1 MKKIAL
7 LAALPLIS
15 ASALAHHGVAGV
27 GAAALEGPGAP
38 VESATSAVLPEGSTL
53 LALKI
58 DHAKFERGRLAS
70 PDVEGDYSRFTMLG
84 IGHGFTPWFSAY
96 AFLPYN
102 VKADE
107 SGGFKTRGWADV
119 SVLGQIGLRHD
130 GKAFSLVPKNESL
143 DELEDWHFT
152 VFGGLT
158 LPTGRPNYRLPDGS
172 IDPGMSTGFG
182 KPSYTLGLTAT
193 KMLSDKLTFNAEA
206 STLWFKTF
214 RYATDYT
221 TGTDFTTRFGREV
234 RLNGGLAYR
243 IHTNPEK
250 KLRTDL
256 SLELQYLKLGRD
268 VVDGVGEAATGGRIV
283 YALPG
288 VRVYWDKSSFA
299 FGVKKAAWK
308 HLNEQSLQQGAEGL
322 EKYRLIFSA
331 SMLF

>member
-1 MKKIAL
+1 MKKMFGAVLL
-7 LAALPLIS
+7 LAAAPV
-15 ASALAHHGVAGV
+15 LAHHGVAGV

-38 VESATSAVLPEGSTL
+38 VESATSAVLPEGGTL

-58 DHAKFERGRLAS
+58 DQAKFERSRLAR

-107 SGGFKTRGWADV
+107 SGGFKTKGWADV
-119 SVLGQIGLRHD
+119 SVLGQIGFRHD
-130 GKAFSLVPKNESL
+130 GKGFSLVPKSESL
-143 DELEDWHFT
+143 DEMEDWHFT
-152 VFGGLT
+152 VFGGAT

-193 KMLSDKLTFNAEA
+193 KMLTPTLTFNAELSA
-206 STLWFKTF
+206 LRFRTY

-221 TGTDFTTRFGREV
+221 TGTDFTTRFGAEN
-234 RLNGGLAYR
+234 RLNVGLAWR
-243 IHTNPEK
+243 VHTDPER

-256 SLELQYLKLGRD
+256 SLEAQYLQLGRD
-268 VVDGVGEAATGGRIV
+268 VVDGVGERATGGRIL

-288 VRVYWDKSSFA
+288 VRVYWDKFSFA

-308 HLNEQSLQQGAEGL
+308 NLNEQSQQQGAEGL

-331 SMLF
+331 SMMF

>member
-1 MKKIAL
+1 MKSHLAVL
-7 LAALPLIS
+7 LSLVAAP
-15 ASALAHHGVAGV
+15 ALAHHGVAGV

-58 DHAKFERGRLAS
+58 DHAKFQR
-70 PDVEGDYSRFTMLG
+70 
-84 IGHGFTPWFSAY
+84 GFTPWFSGY
-96 AFLPYN
+96 LFVPHN

-107 SGGFKTRGWADV
+107 SGGFRTRGWADA
-119 SVLGQIGLRHD
+119 SLLGQVGFRHD

-143 DELEDWHFT
+143 DEMEDWHFT

-158 LPTGRPNYRLPDGS
+158 LPTGRPNTRLPDGS

-193 KMLSDKLTFNAEA
+193 KMITPKLTFNAEA
-206 STLWFKTF
+206 STLWFKTH

-221 TGTDFTTRFGREV
+221 TGTDFTTRFGREL

-243 IHTNPEK
+243 IHTAPEQ

-256 SLELQYLKLGRD
+256 SLELQFLKLGRD
-268 VVDGVGEAATGGRIV
+268 VVDGVGEQGTGGRML
-283 YALPG
+283 YAVPG
-288 VRVYWDKSSFA
+288 VRIYWDRFSLA
-299 FGVKKAAWK
+299 VGVKKAIWK
-308 HLNEQSLQQGAEGL
+308 DLNEQRQQQGAEGL
-322 EKYRLIFSA
+322 EKYRFLISA
-331 SMLF
+331 SYLF

>member
-1 MKKIAL
+1 MKKP
-7 LAALPLIS
+7 LAALLSLAVAPV
-15 ASALAHHGVAGV
+15 LAHHGVAGV

-58 DHAKFERGRLAS
+58 DHAKFARGRLAR

-84 IGHGFTPWFSAY
+84 LGHGFTPWLSGY
-96 AFLPYN
+96 LFLPHN

-107 SGGFKTRGWADV
+107 SGGFKTKGWADV
-119 SVLGQIGLRHD
+119 SVLGQIGFRHD
-130 GKAFSLVPKNESL
+130 GKSFSLVPKNESL
-143 DELEDWHFT
+143 DEMEDWHFT

-206 STLWFKTF
+206 STLWFRTH

-221 TGTDFTTRFGREV
+221 TGTDFTTRFGREL

-243 IHTNPEK
+243 LHTAPEK

-256 SLELQYLKLGRD
+256 SLELQDLQLGRD
-268 VVDGVGEAATGGRIV
+268 VVDGVGEQGTGGRML
-283 YALPG
+283 YAVPG
-288 VRVYWDKSSFA
+288 VRVYWDRFSLA
-299 FGVKKAAWK
+299 VGVKKAIWK
-308 HLNEQSLQQGAEGL
+308 NLNEQRQQQGAEGL
-322 EKYRLIFSA
+322 EKYRLLISA

>member
-1 MKKIAL
+1 MKEFIL
-7 LAALPLIS
+7 LAALPLLS
-15 ASALAHHGVAGV
+15 APALAHHGVAGV

-58 DHAKFERGRLAS
+58 DHAKFERGRLAR

-84 IGHGFTPWFSAY
+84 IGHGFTPWFSGY
-96 AFLPYN
+96 LFLPHN

-107 SGGFKTRGWADV
+107 SGGFRTRGFADV
-119 SVLGQIGLRHD
+119 SVLGQIGFRHD

-143 DELEDWHFT
+143 DEMEDWHFT
-152 VFGGLT
+152 VFGGAT

-206 STLWFKTF
+206 STLWFKTY

-221 TGTDFTTRFGREV
+221 TGSDFTTRFGREV

-243 IHTNPEK
+243 IHTNPERK
-250 KLRTDL
+250 MRTDL

-268 VVDGVGEAATGGRIV
+268 VTDGVGEQGTGGRML
-283 YALPG
+283 YAVPG
-288 VRVYWDKSSFA
+288 VRFYWDRFSFA
-299 FGVKKAAWK
+299 VGVKKAIWK
-308 HLNEQSLQQGAEGL
+308 NLNEQSQQQGAEGL
-322 EKYRLIFSA
+322 EKYRLLFSA

>member
-1 MKKIAL
+1 MKNSLAFL
-7 LAALPLIS
+7 LSLAAAP
-15 ASALAHHGVAGV
+15 ALAHHGVAGV
-27 GAAALEGPGAP
+27 GAASLEGPGAP
-38 VESATSAVLPEGSTL
+38 VESATSAVLPEGGAL
-53 LALKI
+53 LSLKV
-58 DHAKFERGRLAS
+58 DQAKYARGRLAR
-70 PDVEGDYSRFTMLG
+70 PDVEGDTSRYTMLG
-84 IGHGFTPWFSAY
+84 LGYGFTPWFSGY
-96 AFLPYN
+96 LFVPHN

-107 SGGFKTRGWADV
+107 SGGFTTRGWADV
-119 SVLGQIGLRHD
+119 SVLGQIGFRHD

-143 DELEDWHFT
+143 DEMEDWHFT

-182 KPSYTLGLTAT
+182 KPSTTLGLTAT

-206 STLWFKTF
+206 STLWFKTH

-234 RLNGGLAYR
+234 RVNGGLAYR
-243 IHTNPEK
+243 IHTAPEK

-268 VVDGVGEAATGGRIV
+268 VVDGVGEQATGGRML
-283 YALPG
+283 YAVPG
-288 VRVYWDKSSFA
+288 ARVYWDRFSLA
-299 FGVKKAAWK
+299 VGVKKAIWK
-308 HLNEQSLQQGAEGL
+308 NLNEQRLQQGAEGL
-322 EKYRLIFSA
+322 EKYRLLISA

>member
-1 MKKIAL
+1 MKKIL
-7 LAALPLIS
+7 LAALPLAS
-15 ASALAHHGVAGV
+15 ASALAHHGVAAV

-38 VESATSAVLPEGSTL
+38 VESATSAVLPQGSTL

-58 DHAKFERGRLAS
+58 DHAKFARGRLAR

-84 IGHGFTPWFSAY
+84 LGHGFTPWFSAY
-96 AFLPYN
+96 LFAPYN

-107 SGGFKTRGWADV
+107 AGGFTTRGWADV
-119 SVLGQIGLRHD
+119 SVLGQIGFRHD
-130 GKAFSLVPKNESL
+130 GKAFSLTPKNESL

-158 LPTGRPNYRLPDGS
+158 LPTGRPNLRLPDGS

-182 KPSYTLGLTAT
+182 KPSWTLGLTAT
-193 KMLSDKLTFNAEA
+193 KMLSDRLTFNAEA
-206 STLWFKTF
+206 STLWFGTY

-221 TGTDFTTRFGREV
+221 TGTDFTTRFGREM

-243 IHTNPEK
+243 INTNPEQ

-256 SLELQYLKLGRD
+256 GLELQYLKLGRD
-268 VVDGVGEAATGGRIV
+268 VVDGVPEAATGGRML
-283 YALPG
+283 YAVPG
-288 VRVYWDKSSFA
+288 VRVYWDRFSLA
-299 FGVKKAAWK
+299 VGVKKAVWK
-308 HLNEQSLQQGAEGL
+308 DLNEQRLQQGAEGL
-322 EKYRLIFSA
+322 EKYRLLISA

>member
-1 MKKIAL
+1 MLGTVLL
-7 LAALPLIS
+7 LAATP
-15 ASALAHHGVAGV
+15 ALAHHGVAGV

-38 VESATSAVLPEGSTL
+38 VESATSAGLPAGSTL

-58 DHAKFERGRLAS
+58 DQAKFERGRLAR

-84 IGHGFTPWFSAY
+84 IGHGFTPWLSGY
-96 AFLPYN
+96 MFLPHN
-102 VKADE
+102 VKADV
-107 SGGFKTRGWADV
+107 SGGFRTRGWADV
-119 SVLGQIGLRHD
+119 SVLGQIGFRHD

-143 DELEDWHFT
+143 DEMEDWHFT
-152 VFGGLT
+152 VFGGAT

-193 KMLSDKLTFNAEA
+193 KMLTDKLTFNAELSA
-206 STLWFKTF
+206 LRFRTF

-221 TGTDFTTRFGREV
+221 TGTDSTTRFGREV

-243 IHTNPEK
+243 VHTSPEQ

-268 VVDGVGEAATGGRIV
+268 VTDGVGEQATGGRML
-283 YALPG
+283 YAVPG
-288 VRVYWDKSSFA
+288 VRLYKDNMSFA
-299 FGVKKAAWK
+299 FGVKKAVWTR
-308 HLNEQSLQQGAEGL
+308 LNESSLQQGAEGK
-322 EKYRLIFSA
+322 EKYRLIISG

>member
-1 MKKIAL
+1 MKKRLAL
-7 LAALPLIS
+7 VCSLAAAP
-15 ASALAHHGVAGV
+15 ALAHHGVAGV

-58 DHAKFERGRLAS
+58 DHAKFQRGRLAR
-70 PDVEGDYSRFTMLG
+70 PDVEGEFVP
-84 IGHGFTPWFSAY
+84 H
-96 AFLPYN
+96 N

-107 SGGFKTRGWADV
+107 SGGFRTRGWADV
-119 SVLGQIGLRHD
+119 SVLGQIGFRHD
-130 GKAFSLVPKNESL
+130 GKGFSLVPKSESL
-143 DELEDWHFT
+143 DEMEDWHFT
-152 VFGGLT
+152 VFGGAS

-193 KMLSDKLTFNAEA
+193 KMLTDKLTFNAEA
-206 STLWFKTF
+206 STLWFKTY

-234 RLNGGLAYR
+234 RLNGGLAWR
-243 IHTNPEK
+243 IHTNPEQ

-268 VVDGVGEAATGGRIV
+268 VVDGVGEQATGGRML
-283 YALPG
+283 YAVPG
-288 VRVYWDKSSFA
+288 VRFYWDRFSFA
-299 FGVKKAAWK
+299 VGVKKAVWK
-308 HLNEQSLQQGAEGL
+308 NLNEQSQQQGAEGL
-322 EKYRLIFSA
+322 EKYRLLISA

>member
-1 MKKIAL
+1 MKARLAVL
-7 LAALPLIS
+7 LSLVAAPG
-15 ASALAHHGVAGV
+15 LAHHGVAGV

-58 DHAKFERGRLAS
+58 DQARFERGRLAR

-119 SVLGQIGLRHD
+119 SVLGQIGFRHD

-143 DELEDWHFT
+143 DEMEDWHFT
-152 VFGGLT
+152 VFGGAS

-182 KPSYTLGLTAT
+182 KSSWTLGLTAT
-193 KMLSDKLTFNAEA
+193 KMLTPKLTFNAET
-206 STLWFKTF
+206 STLWFRTF
-214 RYATDYT
+214 RYNTDYT

-243 IHTNPEK
+243 LHTAPEQ
-250 KLRTDL
+250 KLRTDI
-256 SLELQYLKLGRD
+256 SLELQYLQLGRD
-268 VVDGVGEAATGGRIV
+268 VVDGVGEQGTGGRML
-283 YALPG
+283 YAVPG
-288 VRVYWDKSSFA
+288 VRVYWDKFSLA
-299 FGVKKAAWK
+299 IGVKKALWK
-308 HLNEQSLQQGAEGL
+308 NLNEQRLQQGAEGL
-322 EKYRLIFSA
+322 EKYRLLISA
-331 SMLF
+331 SYLF

>member
-1 MKKIAL
+1 MKKNIL
-7 LAALPLIS
+7 LAALPLLS

-58 DHAKFERGRLAS
+58 DQAKFQRGRLAR
-70 PDVEGDYSRFTMLG
+70 PDVEGDYSRFTLLG

-96 AFLPYN
+96 LFAPHN

-119 SVLGQIGLRHD
+119 SLLGQVGFRHD

-143 DELEDWHFT
+143 DEMEDWHFT

-158 LPTGRPNYRLPDGS
+158 LPTGRPNLRLPDGS

-193 KMLSDKLTFNAEA
+193 KMLTPKLTFNAEA

-221 TGTDFTTRFGREV
+221 TGTDFTTRFGREL

-243 IHTNPEK
+243 IHTSPEQ

-268 VVDGVGEAATGGRIV
+268 VVDGVGEQATGGRML
-283 YALPG
+283 YAVPG
-288 VRVYWDKSSFA
+288 VRFYWDRFSLA
-299 FGVKKAAWK
+299 VGVKKAVWK
-308 HLNEQSLQQGAEGL
+308 NLNEQGRQQGAEGL
-322 EKYRLIFSA
+322 EKYRLLISA
-331 SMLF
+331 SMMF